1 MVSKVFGDLFFESKP
16 MASKSWIA
24 NGSTSMVV
32 FTAPKR
38 VCLSTLEQFMKTYS
52 NSTRQLCIAHRG

>member
-1 MVSKVFGDLFFESKP
+1 VFGDLFFESKP

-32 FTAPKR
+32 FTAPKEFAYPH
-38 VCLSTLEQFMKTYS
+38 LSSL
-52 NSTRQLCIAHRG
+52 